1 MFNFCKKYFFSKPQ
15 VNELIHIE
23 GIIKPLYLVTSMLGL
38 LPYSI
43 KFEKSKNL
51 YKVMRNSIYINSLCG
66 ISIVL
71 IILSF
76 LVLHLQEVI
85 MHTENVS
92 MIKAI
97 MTEMNYILELINL
110 FIFCVVAYVC
120 AFLNRVKYVKV
131 LNMLISTWFDFPKCV
146 NSKKILRGLQF
157 QVKIVTMVTL
167 FILTLLQVCINFS
180 RQNTLWKM
188 ILVTTTFILPQT
200 LQFITLA
207 LYYAFVMMVA
217 AILTN
222 INEHCLEL
230 AKEKRTPV
238 SGFLEVK
245 TKSITLRQMELAYV
259 KAFEIKTY
267 INEAFQGPILAS
279 TIQCFHSVVSESYII
294 YHGLV
299 AGGILS
305 THDLVN
311 CSMWIIY
318 QLLKVYILAYTGSF
332 LKLKVGLFKKIKE

>member
-1 MFNFCKKYFFSKPQ
+1 MARSFDAHSFFTEILQSACIKYVKMFNFCKKYFFSKPQ

-131 LNMLISTWFDFPKCV
+131 LNMLISTWFDFPKCAV
-146 NSKKILRGLQF
+146 RPSVRLAEG
-157 QVKIVTMVTL
+157 
-167 FILTLLQVCINFS
+167 CI
-180 RQNTLWKM
+180 
-188 ILVTTTFILPQT
+188 
-200 LQFITLA
+200 
-207 LYYAFVMMVA
+207 
-217 AILTN
+217 
-222 INEHCLEL
+222 
-230 AKEKRTPV
+230 
-238 SGFLEVK
+238 
-245 TKSITLRQMELAYV
+245 
-259 KAFEIKTY
+259 
-267 INEAFQGPILAS
+267 
-279 TIQCFHSVVSESYII
+279 
-294 YHGLV
+294 
-299 AGGILS
+299 
-305 THDLVN
+305 
-311 CSMWIIY
+311 
-318 QLLKVYILAYTGSF
+318 
-332 LKLKVGLFKKIKE
+332 